1 MTFRDRVRRLR
12 MFYKSGALFEERLA
26 NAAATRWLPWLPSHR
41 EVHVPF
47 RSGRKLLMRAGQWP
61 DLPAACRL
69 ERAGFDFEFLPD
81 RKRVRF
87 DGLVFDSPLWARD
100 EEEYYREVFRDDV
113 YGIRGRDLAGC
124 TVVDIGAFVGDTA
137 VAFARAGARVHTFE
151 PSIAFCHFIRRNI
164 DQNGVADRVVLHEV
178 GLGDKE
184 LQLRRKGDCLT
195 FVEGVAYTMANL
207 PQGVDILKIDCEG
220 GEYHLLSDPRF
231 LAHLAPREIRLEYH
245 HGPEGVVA
253 PLKRSGYAA
262 EVAPRDAQFGL
273 ILAERA

>member
-1 MTFRDRVRRLR
+1 
-12 MFYKSGALFEERLA
+12 
-26 NAAATRWLPWLPSHR
+26 
-41 EVHVPF
+41 
-47 RSGRKLLMRAGQWP
+47 MRAGQWP

-113 YGIRGRDLAGC
+113 YAIRGRNLAGC
-124 TVVDIGAFVGDTA
+124 TVVDVGAFVGDTA

-151 PSIAFCHFIRRNI
+151 PSAAFCQFIRRNVE
-164 DQNGVADRVVLHEV
+164 QNRVADRVVLHEM
-178 GLGDKE
+178 GLSHETIQVQKRGD
-184 LQLRRKGDCLT
+184 QLN
-195 FVEGVAYTMANL
+195 FVEGVSYALANL
-207 PQGVDILKIDCEG
+207 PKDIDILKIDCEG

-245 HGPEGVVA
+245 HGPDGVLA
-253 PLKRSGYAA
+253 PLKRSGYTA
-262 EVAPRDAQFGL
+262 EVTPRDAQFGL
-273 ILAERA
+273 VQAIRA

>member
-26 NAAATRWLPWLPSHR
+26 NASSAHWLPWLPAQR
-41 EVHVPF
+41 EVQFAF
-47 RSGRKLLMRAGQWP
+47 RSGRELRMKAGQWP

-137 VAFARAGARVHTFE
+137 VAFARAGARVHAFE
-151 PSIAFCHFIRRNI
+151 PSAGLCGFFRQNAA
-164 DQNGVADRVVLHEV
+164 QNGVADRVVLHEV
-178 GLGDKE
+178 GLGDKDR
-184 LQLRRKGDCLT
+184 QLRRKGDCLT
-195 FVEGVAYTMANL
+195 FVEGVSYTVANL
-207 PQGVDILKIDCEG
+207 PKNVEVLKIDCEG
-220 GEYHLLSDPRF
+220 GEYHLLADPRF

-245 HGPEGVVA
+245 HGPDGVVA
-253 PLKRSGYAA
+253 PLERSGYAA

-273 ILAERA
+273 VQAMRT